1 MQRRL
6 FSSYRYSAFM
16 SYAHDDDGAWNSW
29 ISSFSVELDRTLV
42 SRLRGIKVPRTHLSS
57 KNGPI
62 HGGLNDALRCN
73 VEASFSMVLL
83 VHDNYLDSEWCLQE
97 LKHFRDVFGDEG
109 FRERLY
115 IVAMSE
121 DAINRLT
128 DRDTWHELFPY
139 DEQVWMPFFQEDH
152 RDRPIAIY
160 ASNARQKQ
168 VVVAND
174 FWDRF
179 VDLREDLA
187 TKIRAYVSNDR
198 PAPSYPTATAAAE
211 SAGAAEANLVRV
223 YIEAN
228 PEQQKYWEPLGQ
240 QVAISWDQ
248 VVALERVEPPLYLRP
263 TGLPMSELDQ
273 RPMLDDADGVVLLWG
288 KKTPDSLAAQIS
300 QVEPKL
306 SGPQFAPGL
315 VAYLMENATDQP
327 ASTTINNWPV
337 VRFATRSDGSAT
349 VVVDDAPILGKF
361 LRSALA
367 HKRAQTDAVRR
378 VRVSQV

>member
-1 MQRRL
+1 
-6 FSSYRYSAFM
+6 
-16 SYAHDDDGAWNSW
+16 
-29 ISSFSVELDRTLV
+29 
-42 SRLRGIKVPRTHLSS
+42 VPRTHLSS

-83 VHDNYLDSEWCLQE
+83 VHDNYLESQWCLQE
-97 LKHFRDVFGDEG
+97 LKHFRDMFGDEG

-128 DRDTWHELFPY
+128 DRDTWHQLFPY
-139 DEQVWMPFFQEDH
+139 DEQVWMPFFQEEH
-152 RDRPIAIY
+152 RDRPIPIY

-187 TKIRAYVSNDR
+187 AKIKTYVNADR
-198 PAPSYPTATAAAE
+198 PAPSYPSATAAVE
-211 SAGAAEANLVRV
+211 AAAPSETNLVRV

-228 PEQQKYWEPLGQ
+228 QEQQKYWEPLGQ

-273 RPMLDDADGVVLLWG
+273 RPMLDDADGVVLLWA

-315 VAYLMENATDQP
+315 VAYLMEGASDQP

-361 LRSALA
+361 LRSVLA
-367 HKRAQTDAVRR
+367 HRRAQTEAGRR
-378 VRVSQV
+378 PRVSHV